1 MIDKLLEKY
10 GVKYEDLKP
19 DEVETLNV
27 WIEAIQKGQLTLEKV
42 REYILIMKNAVEDD
56 LTSTKHNSN
65 QDLFLKARLRNYLL
79 LEAFLSTPERAK
91 KQLANAMEGFASR
104 IK

>member
-10 GVKYEDLKP
+10 GVKHEELRP
-19 DEVETLNV
+19 DELETLNV
-27 WIEAIQKGQLTLEKV
+27 WLEAIQKGQLSLEKL
-42 REYILIMKNAVEDD
+42 REYISVMKGAVEDD
-56 LTSTKHNSN
+56 LTSTKHNSK

-79 LEAFLSTPERAK
+79 LEAFLSTPEKAK
-91 KQLANAMEGFASR
+91 KQLDNAMEGFAGR